1 MIIYDYVALEQSK
14 DKTTQ
19 ILTNHA
25 LQDGREPPF
34 QAEAENSTY

>member
-1 MIIYDYVALEQSK
+1 MIIYDEVTLEQLK

-19 ILTNHA
+19 MLTNHA

>member
-1 MIIYDYVALEQSK
+1 MIIFVTLEQSK

-19 ILTNHA
+19 MLMNHV
-25 LQDGREPPF
+25 LQDEREPPF